1 MKKALL
7 LTALFSVYWGNLNAK
22 CLPSTVV
29 AEVGS
34 DKITYSY
41 FNYVKS
47 QIPKWA
53 WKNYYGENP
62 RKLLEKI
69 IDRTLILVDH
79 ERRGFFKNP
88 EVKEKLEAFKIKS
101 LAYSLLNSELKGIKI
116 SKKELNEVLSR
127 YPKEKRTPTLVKSL
141 KASLLAKEFTLKRE
155 ELFKKA
161 YSRLKVF
168 TLNPSSPEDLVAEYK
183 GRKIYFK
190 DLKPLL
196 PEKPSKE
203 EVKKALSLYSLYL
216 QAEEKGLDR
225 RETFKNSLESFKEAL
240 AVEDFK
246 RELFP
251 KIKITEEEVH
261 RYYES
266 HRKQFKTPERAKV
279 KVFGVS
285 SLKEGRELL
294 REVKEGAPLKGGK
307 ILEVRK
313 GEDNPISLFVFG
325 MNENTGLLRLSDGRL
340 VLIKVL
346 KRIPSRELSFGDAYW
361 EVRSK
366 LYSEKVKRT
375 LNEEL
380 SKLKREYK
388 VKEMNLTC
396 LREKD
401 SY

>member
-7 LTALFSVYWGNLNAK
+7 LTALFSIYWGSLNAK

-29 AEVGS
+29 AQVGNS
-34 DKITYSY
+34 KITLSY

-47 QIPKWA
+47 QLPKWA
-53 WKNYYGENP
+53 WENYYEENP

-69 IDRTLILVDH
+69 IDRTLILVDQ
-79 ERRGFFKNP
+79 ERRGFFKKP
-88 EVKEKLEAFKIKS
+88 EVKEKVEAFKIKS
-101 LAYSLLNSELKGIKI
+101 LAYSLINSELKGIKV
-116 SKKELNEVLSR
+116 SQKELKRALSR
-127 YPKEKRTPTLVKSL
+127 YPKEKRTPALVKSL

-155 ELFKKA
+155 ELLKEA
-161 YSRLKVF
+161 YLKLKVF
-168 TLNPSSPEDLVAEYK
+168 NLSPSSPEDLVAEYK
-183 GRKIYFK
+183 GRKVYSK

-196 PEKPSKE
+196 SEKPSRE
-203 EVKKALSLYSLYL
+203 EVKRALSLYSLYL
-216 QAEEKGLDR
+216 QAKERGLDR
-225 RETFKNSLESFKEAL
+225 REAFKNSLEGFKEAL
-240 AVEDFK
+240 AVEEFK

-251 KIKITEEEVH
+251 KVGITKREL
-261 RYYES
+261 RQYYES
-266 HRKQFKTPERAKV
+266 HKEQFKRPEMAKV
-279 KVFGVS
+279 KVVEVS
-285 SLKEGRELL
+285 NLKEGRKLL
-294 REVKEGAPLKGGK
+294 KEVKKGAPIKGGK
-307 ILEVRK
+307 IVEVKK

-325 MNENTGLLRLSDGRL
+325 MNENAGLLRLSDGRL

-361 EVRSK
+361 EIRNK
-366 LYSEKVKRT
+366 LYSGKVKKT

-396 LREKD
+396 LRKKD